1 MTEPNIVQFP
11 KDKIVRETVP
21 DIEELNK
28 VKEKSIMN
36 FADGVVEDMSSNILF
51 ELGNYGI
58 DIESEE
64 FLKDFY
70 FLVAIMSATIYRTLS
85 VDHPLQSFM
94 DEKVR
99 ITKVES
105 VDDIDAALEDGGM
118 IIGQMYRDKE
128 DLALD
133 NPD

>member
-11 KDKIVRETVP
+11 KNKIVRETVP
-21 DIEELNK
+21 DIDELNK

-58 DIESEE
+58 DIESEK

-70 FLVAIMSATIYRTLS
+70 FLVAIMGATIYRTLS
-85 VDHPLQSFM
+85 VEHPLQAFM
-94 DEKVR
+94 DEKVV
-99 ITKVES
+99 IAKIEGLEDI
-105 VDDIDAALEDGGM
+105 DDIINSKGT
-118 IIGQMYRDKE
+118 IIGAMTNDISDKTV
-128 DLALD
+128 D